1 MFDCSQ
7 SAIMSDLNLNSI
19 LITEEQNKLLTDR
32 QKLKQEIQVLTQTT
46 GPETILNKKEMN

>member
-1 MFDCSQ
+1 
-7 SAIMSDLNLNSI
+7 MSDLNLNSI